1 MLRHLSYCFAI
12 WLLAG
17 LSISA
22 SAATLQ
28 VAPVL
33 ITLKPGEQAA
43 ALYLSNTGHEPIQ
56 AQVRVAAWAQV
67 NGIDTLTATTDV
79 ASSPA
84 MTRIAPGNRQLVRV
98 VMLNPQADNRQHS
111 YRLLIDELP
120 ELEAAHAE
128 ENAVHFL
135 LRYSIP
141 VFIAGEKEAKRVPL
155 TCAWDARRHVLSF
168 ANPGQE
174 YARLSDIELIS
185 ASGTQLADVRGL
197 AGYVLA
203 GSRIDIPVNYRGNT
217 PPTTLNLHLNSHNDD
232 CVLASGRPVSAP
244 AVPSSASSHRG

>member
-1 MLRHLSYCFAI
+1 MLRHLSHCFTL

-17 LSISA
+17 LSISI

-43 ALYLSNTGHEPIQ
+43 ALYLSNSGHEPIQ
-56 AQVRVAAWAQV
+56 AQVRVAAWTQV
-67 NGIDTLTATTDV
+67 NGKDTLTATTDV
-79 ASSPA
+79 VSSPA
-84 MTRIAPGNRQLVRV
+84 MTRIAPGSRQLVRV
-98 VMLNPQADNRQHS
+98 VMLNPQTDTRQHS

-120 ELEAAHAE
+120 DLQASHAE

-141 VFIAGEKEAKRVPL
+141 VFIAGEEGANRVPL
-155 TCAWDARRHVLSF
+155 TCAWDARRRVLSF
-168 ANPGQE
+168 ANPGQQ
-174 YARLSDIELIS
+174 YARLSDIAIFS
-185 ASGTQLADVRGL
+185 AAGTQIADIHGL

-232 CVLASGRPVSAP
+232 CVLSSGI
-244 AVPSSASSHRG
+244 SASATAMPSTASSNRG

>member
-1 MLRHLSYCFAI
+1 MLRHRLHCFTL

-56 AQVRVAAWAQV
+56 AQVRVAAWTQV
-67 NGIDTLTATTDV
+67 NGKDTLTATTDV

-98 VMLNPQADNRQHS
+98 VMLNPQTDNRQHS

-120 ELEAAHAE
+120 DLQVAHAD

-141 VFIAGEKEAKRVPL
+141 VFIAGEEGASRVPL
-155 TCAWDARRHVLSF
+155 TCAWDARRRVLSF
-168 ANPGQE
+168 ANPGQQ
-174 YARLSDIELIS
+174 YARLSDIAILS
-185 ASGTQLADVRGL
+185 ASGTPIADIRGL

-203 GSRIDIPVNYRGNT
+203 GSRVDIPVNYRGNT

-232 CVLASGRPVSAP
+232 CVLSSGISVSA
-244 AVPSSASSHRG
+244 AAMSSSASSNRG